1 MTEAPTITPKQDTK
15 DRVETMPPWK
25 VLLHNDETTTF
36 EFVIWLL
43 ITVFQKSADEAVNL
57 TWAIHNAD
65 VALVCVT
72 HKERAE
78 LYVEQV
84 HSLARPRGF
93 PLAASIE
100 PA

>member
-1 MTEAPTITPKQDTK
+1 MPEAPTITPKQDT
-15 DRVETMPPWK
+15 DERVETMPPYK
-25 VLLHNDETTTF
+25 VLLHDDEVTTF

-43 ITVFQKSADEAVNL
+43 ITTFQKSADEAVQL
-57 TWAIHNAD
+57 TWEVHNAG

-72 HKERAE
+72 SLERGE

-93 PLAASIE
+93 PLTASLE